1 MRNSTLP
8 PLPESK
14 HSSMAAI
21 DENVAE
27 TQPSMYSTFPSTR
40 QSAEIEPQFSSFRAS
55 VTSAPSENR
64 FSAMK
69 HFQSGL
75 PDVTEDSQEEAS
87 TTNLRMLGSKPPAFR
102 SARQRGDLRASSR
115 NSSTPVATAV
125 PNSYLSRKIT
135 NTRGIPSLEF
145 SSTDL
150 AKSLNQALG
159 LRSSRSLESLK
170 DEAIRKRARPRG
182 VMLLSP
188 SKPAAASKRDRYIS
202 YFAEDPNAQE
212 VLNPEDTEKDLQEQE
227 ELINEIENISIPSV
241 NGLSM
246 RLSEL
251 FPTLKPNR
259 SEADLTRSDQ
269 ALEATIDDIRELGSQ
284 ESMQRAGP
292 RRASSDSITQ
302 TNDETIDSVLRDNRQ
317 STTSR
322 ILLDKAL
329 PPLPMDD
336 TSPRSS
342 HAFESGHTGP
352 TTDADTTEIDV
363 AVPAKR
369 SEVLSKVSSNSLHGL
384 KSKHK
389 AKIDVAS
396 TPGARPW
403 NNAESFPW
411 TSATPAVHLK
421 EPGVEDDG
429 DDEGSVS
436 GIAKLRSKRSRRSSS
451 FAGVDRDVRIA
462 RTMSPGPRM
471 DASLIPLTARTSQD
485 EHKEAMTKKS
495 IIGSISRKLG
505 KKHRND
511 KAGFSID
518 PDFLHPSDRLSVTP
532 AGDRYPTTSLTPP
545 VGLNIDETAR
555 SFFSDDSSEHEE
567 RRIGSIRKRLT
578 RLSRKKA
585 HSRALSS
592 GEAVSPQLM
601 NSPTQENSV
610 FSNSLAGMSDPDVV
624 LMMYDEPAIGMSK
637 TEFRA
642 KRFLEKVRKLWFRSG
657 KLFRG
662 HGRPHPQHMYEGSL
676 YDDA

>member
-1 MRNSTLP
+1 MR
-8 PLPESK
+8 
-14 HSSMAAI
+14 
-21 DENVAE
+21 
-27 TQPSMYSTFPSTR
+27 
-40 QSAEIEPQFSSFRAS
+40 
-55 VTSAPSENR
+55 
-64 FSAMK
+64 

-102 SARQRGDLRASSR
+102 SARQRGEVRASSR
-115 NSSTPVATAV
+115 NSSTPVPAAL

-135 NTRGIPSLEF
+135 NTKGIPSLEF

-150 AKSLNQALG
+150 AKSLNLALG
-159 LRSSRSLESLK
+159 LRSSRSLETLK

-188 SKPAAASKRDRYIS
+188 PKPAATAKRDRYIS

-212 VLNPEDTEKDLQEQE
+212 TLSPEDTEKDLQEQE

-251 FPTLKPNR
+251 FPTLKPSR
-259 SEADLTRSDQ
+259 SEADLTRSDH

-292 RRASSDSITQ
+292 RRASSDSITK
-302 TNDETIDSVLRDNRQ
+302 TTDETIDSVLRDNRQ

-329 PPLPMDD
+329 PPLPIEQR
-336 TSPRSS
+336 SPRSS
-342 HAFESGHTGP
+342 YAIEPSHAVY
-352 TTDADTTEIDV
+352 TTDADTTEIDL

-369 SEVLSKVSSNSLHGL
+369 SEVVNKVSSSSLHGPT
-384 KSKHK
+384 SKP
-389 AKIDVAS
+389 KIDVAS

-411 TSATPAVHLK
+411 TSATPAVHLR

-436 GIAKLRSKRSRRSSS
+436 GVAKLRSKKSRRSSS

-471 DASLIPLTARTSQD
+471 DASLIPLTERTSHD
-485 EHKEAMTKKS
+485 EHKETMTKKS
-495 IIGSISRKLG
+495 IIGSLSRKLG
-505 KKHRND
+505 KRHRND

-637 TEFRA
+637 TEFRT

-657 KLFRG
+657 NLFRG

-676 YDDA
+676 YDRA

>member
-1 MRNSTLP
+1 
-8 PLPESK
+8 
-14 HSSMAAI
+14 
-21 DENVAE
+21 
-27 TQPSMYSTFPSTR
+27 
-40 QSAEIEPQFSSFRAS
+40 
-55 VTSAPSENR
+55 
-64 FSAMK
+64 MK

-87 TTNLRMLGSKPPAFR
+87 TTNLRMLGSKPPVFR
-102 SARQRGDLRASSR
+102 SARQRGDARASSR
-115 NSSTPVATAV
+115 NSSTPVPTAL
-125 PNSYLSRKIT
+125 PNSYLSGKIT
-135 NTRGIPSLEF
+135 NTKGIPSLEF

-170 DEAIRKRARPRG
+170 DEAMRKRARPRG

-188 SKPAAASKRDRYIS
+188 PKAAAATKRDRYIS

-251 FPTLKPNR
+251 FPTLKPSR

-284 ESMQRAGP
+284 ESMQRPGP
-292 RRASSDSITQ
+292 RRASSESITK
-302 TNDETIDSVLRDNRQ
+302 TSDETIDSVMRDQRQ

-329 PPLPMDD
+329 PPLP
-336 TSPRSS
+336 TQEASPRASHTIEPGHAVSS
-342 HAFESGHTGP
+342 
-352 TTDADTTEIDV
+352 TDANTTEIDMPG
-363 AVPAKR
+363 PAQR
-369 SEVLSKVSSNSLHGL
+369 SGVVSKVSSNSLPGA
-384 KSKHK
+384 KSNQRP
-389 AKIDVAS
+389 KIEVAS

-403 NNAESFPW
+403 NTAENFPW
-411 TSATPAVHLK
+411 TSAIPAVHLK
-421 EPGVEDDG
+421 EPGIEDDG

-436 GIAKLRSKRSRRSSS
+436 GVNKLRSKRSRRSSS
-451 FAGVDRDVRIA
+451 LAAVDRGVRIA

-471 DASLIPLTARTSQD
+471 DASLIPYTERTSQD
-485 EHKEAMTKKS
+485 DHKEAMSKKS

-578 RLSRKKA
+578 RLSRKKS

-592 GEAVSPQLM
+592 GEAVSPHLM

-642 KRFLEKVRKLWFRSG
+642 KRFLEKVRQLWFHSG

>member
-14 HSSMAAI
+14 HSSMAVI
-21 DENVAE
+21 DEIVTE
-27 TQPSMYSTFPSTR
+27 TQPSVYSAFPSTR
-40 QSAEIEPQFSSFRAS
+40 QSEEIEPQFSSFRAS
-55 VTSAPSENR
+55 VTSAPADNR

-102 SARQRGDLRASSR
+102 SARQRGDARASSR
-115 NSSTPVATAV
+115 NSSTPVPVAL

-135 NTRGIPSLEF
+135 NTKGIPSLEF

-159 LRSSRSLESLK
+159 LRTSRSLESLK
-170 DEAIRKRARPRG
+170 DEAVRKRARPRG
-182 VMLLSP
+182 VILLSP
-188 SKPAAASKRDRYIS
+188 PKPAATAKRDRYIS
-202 YFAEDPNAQE
+202 YFAEDPNAPE

-251 FPTLKPNR
+251 FPTLKPSR
-259 SEADLTRSDQ
+259 SEADLTRSNQ

-284 ESMQRAGP
+284 ESMQRPGP
-292 RRASSDSITQ
+292 RRASSDSITK
-302 TNDETIDSVLRDNRQ
+302 TSDETIDSVM
-317 STTSR
+317 

-329 PPLPMDD
+329 PPLPMQE
-336 TSPRSS
+336 TSPRAS
-342 HAFESGHTGP
+342 HTIESRHAVP
-352 TTDADTTEIDV
+352 SIDAKTTELDIPG
-363 AVPAKR
+363 PAKR
-369 SEVLSKVSSNSLHGL
+369 SGVVNKVSSNSLQGTRSDQ
-384 KSKHK
+384 KP
-389 AKIDVAS
+389 KIDVAS

-403 NNAESFPW
+403 NNAESIPW

-421 EPGVEDDG
+421 EPGIEDDG

-436 GIAKLRSKRSRRSSS
+436 GVNKLRSKRSRRSSS
-451 FAGVDRDVRIA
+451 LASVDRGVRIA

-471 DASLIPLTARTSQD
+471 DASLIPYTERTSQD

-585 HSRALSS
+585 HSRALSTGDPGS
-592 GEAVSPQLM
+592 TQLM
-601 NSPTQENSV
+601 NTPTQENSV

-624 LMMYDEPAIGMSK
+624 LMMYDEPAVGMSK
-637 TEFRA
+637 TEFRT
-642 KRFLEKVRKLWFRSG
+642 KRFLEKVRNLWFRSG
-657 KLFRG
+657 KLIRGIG

-676 YDDA
+676 YDGA